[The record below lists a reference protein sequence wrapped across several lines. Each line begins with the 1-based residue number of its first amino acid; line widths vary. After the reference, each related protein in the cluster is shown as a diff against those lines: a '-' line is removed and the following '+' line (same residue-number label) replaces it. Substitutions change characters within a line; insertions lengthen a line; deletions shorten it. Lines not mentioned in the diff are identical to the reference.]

1 MPGRTDPPDAILAEL
16 KKLVASPQ
24 LDRFPRAAG
33 LVGEFVI
40 IRDEGGHDE
49 KTISRCS
56 SAMAFLM
63 LSLAESVSESQL
75 VGISLNSLQKLGHLG
90 TTLTLRY
97 LHGPALPPG
106 GIKGLVALYPLS
118 RIFLILNQFL
128 KAPRSEEGGLP
139 AWVMETVS
147 AKKTP
152 DPEQI
157 LLFLKQVERN
167 GDFLAQ
173 PIRDALFPIRKIWF
187 RCDLEKWIT
196 SILEQ
201 PKTKQDFF
209 IIMMAIR
216 TLTARHL
223 VPKLAEYLKVKDPA
237 VALTILETISKVGQR
252 GDLGLARSVGSLLSH
267 PNASI
272 RLAALDTLN
281 ALQPPAPYL
290 SRIYLYLYNG
300 QPLLRKS
307 LLFKLLYLD
316 APSLAGFLDNLPEE
330 SRKEAYL
337 CLFFFLSRMCPEQL
351 SDGLDYM
358 ADQFPLEVKANQEIA
373 TVIKNGLQSLG
384 VPGRTSSYGATF
396 PAGGSAG
403 SAWEATSGKPVPR
416 PKSFVRLSDR
426 DRELIQNSTKN
437 CLNIENLQL
446 PGADLADLTF
456 RSMTLNQVELRGA
469 RIRKVRFENVT
480 IENLDLSEGTVEQA
494 VFEKC
499 RINRLRAPAARISQ
513 TTFQGCVL
521 KESDFSNA
529 EFSQVSFLEMEVI
542 NSHFVE
548 AALKDV
554 HFQQVLIKNS
564 NLWGTQIGLA
574 KMSYCRLVAVEFSF
588 AGIAASTFK
597 GVEFEDCCFDMVSIR
612 ETGFATCSFAA
623 CLFSRCF
630 FYKLDTDEFHLL
642 GEALLAQK
650 KLFQAMEQ
658 PLKKEEIPQAW
669 RSWEAHIWTKD
680 LVDLWFRQKD
690 ANRRAAV
697 LIENDRRRFDWALE
711 TLGRPQC
718 DFFRI
723 LPYLLHT
730 DILERQDR
738 GSAGGAP
745 LGVSGYHPDYTTLR
759 LVKKYFDDT
768 VPPDSATGPSAI
780 EAIYTIGS
788 LGTFAQT
795 SKSDLDYWI
804 CYDSGVISESHMALI
819 QPKLDKLSSWA
830 NKKFGL
836 SVFFF
841 LMDLKKVRENNFG
854 FSDEE
859 GSGSAQAQ
867 ILKEEFYRT
876 TIRIA
881 GKMPAWWLIP
891 PHSDRETYQGHIS
904 WMIKGCSWLRDKVS
918 DLGHLDEI
926 APGEFFGA
934 SLWQI
939 VKSLK
944 SPFKSLMK
952 LGLLEKYVAAQ
963 DRRARLLCDRIKD
976 NLLVGLTDL
985 DQIDPYVVM
994 FQELN
999 DHFLLM
1005 GDQESLDLIKMAF
1018 ILKSGGGKID
1028 PVEILAPKAEKSIL
1042 LSRYFREWKW
1052 TVNQITELTQ
1062 FDSWDF
1068 KKKAALGDMIKSFI
1082 LRTYVR
1088 IQDSLQHR
1096 QADIKINELDL
1107 TKLGR
1112 RIISNVSMKEN
1123 KLERLSS
1130 VFPLENIFTE
1140 LHFQGIKA
1148 MGQPTVWVVKGVQGK
1163 AGQTKN
1169 DLVEIKRDRDMAR
1182 LLAWIII
1189 NNLYYPEMVLRTDAG
1204 LSPVSAKDV
1213 GELLRSLR
1221 EFFPIKETFETA
1233 LDEHVKPE
1241 RVVKVFGILNLLTL
1255 RKTTKIS
1262 EATFIYA
1269 TNWGEVFSLSPAI
1282 TDAAL
1287 KDNPSEF
1294 LKKNI
1299 KQNCPA
1305 ELQLKFFVP
1314 HQSRCP
1320 LPVFMPW

>member
-1 MPGRTDPPDAILAEL
+1 MPGRTDPPATILAEL
-16 KKLVASPQ
+16 KKMVASPH
-24 LDRFPRAAG
+24 LDRFPKAAG
-33 LVGEFVI
+33 LVGEYVI

-56 SAMAFLM
+56 SEMAFLM

-75 VGISLNSLQKLGHLG
+75 VSICLNSLQKLGYLG
-90 TTLTLRY
+90 STLTLRY

-118 RIFLILNQFL
+118 RIFLLLNQFL
-128 KAPRSEEGGLP
+128 KVPRSEEGGLL
-139 AWVMETVS
+139 AWVMEMMN

-173 PIRDALFPIRKIWF
+173 PIRDVLFPVRKIWF

-267 PNASI
+267 PNSSI

-300 QPLLRKS
+300 QPLLRKA

-337 CLFFFLSRMCPEQL
+337 CLFFFLSRICPEQL

-358 ADQFPLEVKANQEIA
+358 ADQFPLEVKANQEVA
-373 TVIKNGLQSLG
+373 AVIKNGLQSF
-384 VPGRTSSYGATF
+384 GATF
-396 PAGGSAG
+396 FSGRSAGGGWA
-403 SAWEATSGKPVPR
+403 ATRGKPGPR

-426 DRELIQNSTKN
+426 DRDLIQKSVKN
-437 CLNIENLQL
+437 CLNIEHLQL
-446 PGADLADLTF
+446 PGADLADLAF
-456 RSMTLNQVELRGA
+456 RFMTLSQVDLRGA

-480 IENLDLSEGTVEQA
+480 IDNLDLGEGTMEQV

-499 RINRLRAPAARISQ
+499 RINRLRAPAAQISQ

-521 KESDFSNA
+521 KEADFSNA
-529 EFSQVSFLEMEVI
+529 EFSQVSFLDMEVN

-548 AALKDV
+548 AVLKDV
-554 HFQQVLIKNS
+554 HFKQALIKNS
-564 NLWGTQIGLA
+564 NLWGAQIILA
-574 KMSYCRLVAVEFSF
+574 KMSCCRLVAVEFSF
-588 AGIAASTFK
+588 AGIMSSTFK
-597 GVEFEDCCFDMVSIR
+597 GVEFEDCCFDMVSIG

-630 FYKLDTDEFHLL
+630 FYKLNTDEFHLL
-642 GEALLAQK
+642 GEAWLAQK
-650 KLFQAMEQ
+650 NLFQAMEQ
-658 PLKKEEIPQAW
+658 PLKKEEVPQAW
-669 RSWEAHIWTKD
+669 RSWEAHVWIKD

-690 ANRRAAV
+690 ANWRAAV
-697 LIENDRRRFDWALE
+697 LIENDRRRFDWVLE
-711 TLGRPQC
+711 TLGRPQN

-730 DILERQDR
+730 DILDRQ
-738 GSAGGAP
+738 GKGPAGGAP
-745 LGVSGYHPDYTTLR
+745 LGVSGYHPDYTTMR
-759 LVKKYFDDT
+759 LVKKYFGDT
-768 VPPDSATGPSAI
+768 VPPSSATGPAAI

-804 CYDSGVISESHMALI
+804 CYDSGVISESQMALI

-830 NKKFGL
+830 QKQFGL

-841 LMDLKKVRENNFG
+841 LMDLRKVRENNFG

-881 GKMPAWWLIP
+881 GKMPAWWLTP
-891 PHSDRETYQGHIS
+891 PHADHGTYQDHVS
-904 WMIKGCSWLRDKVS
+904 WMIGGHSWLRDKVT
-918 DLGHLDEI
+918 DLGHMDEI

-952 LGLLEKYVAAQ
+952 LGLLEKYVTAQ
-963 DRRARLLCDRIKD
+963 DRRGRLLCDRIKD

-1028 PVEILAPKAEKSIL
+1028 PMEILAPRAEKSIL
-1042 LSRYFREWKW
+1042 LNRYFREWKW

-1096 QADIKINELDL
+1096 QADIKINEMDL

-1140 LHFQGIKA
+1140 LHFQGIKV
-1148 MGQPTVWVVKGVQGK
+1148 MGQPTLWVVKGVQGK

-1189 NNLYYPEMVLRTDAG
+1189 NNLYYPEMALRTDAS

-1213 GELLRSLR
+1213 GELLRTLR

-1255 RKTTKIS
+1255 RRTTKIS
-1262 EATFIYA
+1262 EATLIYA
-1269 TNWGEVFSLSPAI
+1269 TNWGEVFSISPAI

-1287 KDNPSEF
+1287 KDNPIEF

-1305 ELQLKFFVP
+1305 QLQVKFFIP

-1320 LPVFMPW
+1320 LPVFLSW